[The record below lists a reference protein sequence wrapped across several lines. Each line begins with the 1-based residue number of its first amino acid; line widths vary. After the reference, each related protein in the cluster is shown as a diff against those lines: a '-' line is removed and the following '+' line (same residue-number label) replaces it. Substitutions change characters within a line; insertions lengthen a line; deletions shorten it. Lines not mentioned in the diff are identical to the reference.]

1 VNSTP
6 KESAT
11 FFGVILAALGV
22 IMLARSASRKRAWG
36 IAALIVAIL
45 AVLDQGGFLLA
56 GLVGSDQTDNLGDTV
71 HVNFTPHLGIF
82 VAILGCVAAGIGAI
96 MSLRRR

>member
-1 VNSTP
+1 MITHDTRRSLSRGNNPVPSP
-6 KESAT
+6 WQAT
-11 FFGVILAALGV
+11 
-22 IMLARSASRKRAWG
+22 WG